1 MSVYNKIV
9 VAIDL
14 SSDSQKVIDT
24 ALKVAGE
31 DVGKIHLVHV
41 VEPIAAA
48 YSMDA
53 YAININELQQE
64 ALSIAADNLG
74 EIASKSGISSDNQ
87 HTLLGSPAIEIRNLA
102 SELEADAIV
111 IGSHGH
117 SGWKILLGST
127 ANKVLHGACCDVLTV
142 KVGDEKDD

>member
-1 MSVYNKIV
+1 MSVYNKIL

-14 SSDSQKVIDT
+14 SEDSQTVINA
-24 ALKVAGE
+24 ALKLVGGDAG
-31 DVGKIHLVHV
+31 KLHLVHV

-53 YAININELQQE
+53 YALNINELQQE
-64 ALSIAADNLG
+64 ALSLAAGNLAEIG
-74 EIASKSGISSDNQ
+74 ERSGISGNQQ
-87 HTLLGSPAIEIRNLA
+87 HTLLGSPAIEIRTLA
-102 SELEADAIV
+102 SEAETDAIV

-117 SGWKILLGST
+117 SGWKVLLGST

-142 KVGDEKDD
+142 LVGKD

>member
-14 SSDSQKVIDT
+14 SSDSKKVIDT
-24 ALKVAGE
+24 ALKVAGG
-31 DVGKIHLVHV
+31 DAGKIHLVHV

-53 YAININELQQE
+53 YAINVNELQQE
-64 ALSIAADNLG
+64 ALALAADNLA
-74 EIASKSGISSDNQ
+74 EFADSKNVSKDHQ
-87 HTLLGSPAIEIRNLA
+87 HTLLGSPAIEVRNLA

-142 KVGDEKDD
+142 LVGKD

>member
-1 MSVYNKIV
+1 MSMYNKII

-14 SSDSQKVIDT
+14 SEDSKWVMDR
-24 ALKVAGE
+24 AVKLADGDAG
-31 DVGKIHLVHV
+31 KLSLVHV
-41 VEPIAAA
+41 VEPVAAA

-64 ALSIAADNLG
+64 AMNIATQRLTDIGKKIGVPPSQQFA
-74 EIASKSGISSDNQ
+74 
-87 HTLLGSPAIEIRNLA
+87 LLGAPSTEIRNLA
-102 SELEADAIV
+102 SEQNADVIV

-127 ANKVLHGACCDVLTV
+127 ANKVLHGAACDVLTV
-142 KVGDEKDD
+142 IVGKD

>member
-14 SSDSQKVIDT
+14 SSDSKKVIDT
-24 ALKVAGE
+24 ALKVASG
-31 DVGKIHLVHV
+31 DCGKIILVHV

-64 ALSIAADNLG
+64 AMTIATQSLA
-74 EIASKSGISSDNQ
+74 EIGDKTNVPADNQ
-87 HTLLGSPAIEIRNLA
+87 HTLLGSPAIEVRNLA
-102 SELEADAIV
+102 AELDADVIV

-117 SGWKILLGST
+117 AGWKILLGST
-127 ANKVLHGACCDVLTV
+127 ANKVLHGASCDVLTV
-142 KVGDEKDD
+142 LVGK

>member
-14 SSDSQKVIDT
+14 SGDSQKVIDA
-24 ALKVAGE
+24 ALKVVSGDSA
-31 DVGKIHLVHV
+31 KLHLVHV

-53 YAININELQQE
+53 YAINLNELQQE
-64 ALSIAADNLG
+64 AIAVAVQNLAKFG
-74 EIASKSGISSDNQ
+74 ERLKVKKDNQ
-87 HTLLGSPAIEIRNLA
+87 HTLLGSPAVEIRNLA
-102 SELEADAIV
+102 SELKADAIV

-127 ANKVLHGACCDVLTV
+127 ANKVLHGAHCDVLTV
-142 KVGDEKDD
+142 FVGSK

>member
-24 ALKVAGE
+24 ALKVASG
-31 DVGKIHLVHV
+31 DAGKIHLVHV

-64 ALSIAADNLG
+64 AMGIAAKNLG
-74 EIASKSGISSDNQ
+74 EIGDKVNVTTDNQ

-117 SGWKILLGST
+117 AGWKILLGST
-127 ANKVLHGACCDVLTV
+127 ANKVLHGACCDVVTV
-142 KVGDEKDD
+142 LVGK

>member
-14 SSDSQKVIDT
+14 SSDSKKVIET
-24 ALKVAGE
+24 ALKVAGG
-31 DVGKIHLVHV
+31 DAGKIHLVHV

-53 YAININELQQE
+53 YAINVNELQQE
-64 ALSIAADNLG
+64 ALALAADNLA
-74 EIASKSGISSDNQ
+74 EFAESRNVSKDHQ
-87 HTLLGSPAIEIRNLA
+87 HTLLGSPAIEVRNLA

-142 KVGDEKDD
+142 LVGKD

>member
-1 MSVYNKIV
+1 MSIYNKIV

-14 SSDSQKVIDT
+14 SGDSQKVIDK
-24 ALKVAGE
+24 ALKVASG
-31 DVGKIHLVHV
+31 DARKLNLVHV

-64 ALSIAADNLG
+64 AMTIATQKLT
-74 EIASKSGISSDNQ
+74 EIGDKLKIDRSQLFS
-87 HTLLGSPAIEIRNLA
+87 LLGSPAIEIRNLA
-102 SELEADAIV
+102 AEISADAIV

-127 ANKVLHGACCDVLTV
+127 ANKVLHGATCDVLTV
-142 KVGDEKDD
+142 LVGK

>member
-9 VAIDL
+9 VAVDL
-14 SSDSQKVIDT
+14 SSDSNKVIST
-24 ALKVAGE
+24 ALKVAAT
-31 DVGKIHLVHV
+31 DSAKLHLVHV

-64 ALSIAADNLG
+64 AMAIAAQNLAKIG
-74 EIASKSGISSDNQ
+74 EEHGVAKDNQ
-87 HTLLGSPAIEIRNLA
+87 HTLLGAPSIEIRNIA
-102 SELEADAIV
+102 AEMNADAIV

-117 SGWKILLGST
+117 AGWKILLGST
-127 ANKVLHGACCDVLTV
+127 ANKVLHGASCDVLTV
-142 KVGDEKDD
+142 VVGK

>member
-1 MSVYNKIV
+1 MSVYNKIL

-14 SSDSQKVIDT
+14 SGDSKKVIER
-24 ALKVAGE
+24 ALQVAGG
-31 DVGKIHLVHV
+31 DARKLSLVHV

-64 ALSIAADNLG
+64 TMTIAAKNLGDIGDALSVSRDR
-74 EIASKSGISSDNQ
+74 Q
-87 HTLLGSPAIEIRNLA
+87 YTLLGAPAVEIRNLA
-102 SELEADAIV
+102 AEIGADAIV

-127 ANKVLHGACCDVLTV
+127 ANKVLHGASCDVLTV
-142 KVGDEKDD
+142 LVGK

>member
-1 MSVYNKIV
+1 MSVYNNIV

-14 SSDSQKVIDT
+14 SSDSKKVIDT
-24 ALKVAGE
+24 ALKVAGG
-31 DVGKIHLVHV
+31 DAGKIHLVHV

-53 YAININELQQE
+53 YAINVNELQQE
-64 ALSIAADNLG
+64 ALALAADNLA
-74 EIASKSGISSDNQ
+74 EFADSKNVSKDHQ
-87 HTLLGSPAIEIRNLA
+87 HTLLGSPAIEVRNLA

-142 KVGDEKDD
+142 LVGKD

>member
-9 VAIDL
+9 VAVDL
-14 SSDSQKVIDT
+14 SGDSNKVIDT
-24 ALKVAGE
+24 ALKVAAG
-31 DVGKIHLVHV
+31 DPDKLHLVHV

-64 ALSIAADNLG
+64 AMTIAAQNLAKIG
-74 EIASKSGISSDNQ
+74 DEAGVSKDNQ
-87 HTLLGSPAIEIRNLA
+87 HTLLGAPSIEVRNIA

-117 SGWKILLGST
+117 AGWKILLGST
-127 ANKVLHGACCDVLTV
+127 ANKVLHGASCDVLTV
-142 KVGDEKDD
+142 LVGK

>member
-14 SSDSQKVIDT
+14 SSDSKKVIEA
-24 ALKVAGE
+24 ALKVASG
-31 DVGKIHLVHV
+31 DARKLNLVHV

-53 YAININELQQE
+53 YAINVNELQQE
-64 ALSIAADNLG
+64 ALSIAAQNLA
-74 EIASKSGISSDNQ
+74 EIAATHKVSREHQ
-87 HTLLGSPAIEIRNLA
+87 HTMLGSPAVEIRNLA
-102 SELEADAIV
+102 SELGADAIV

-127 ANKVLHGACCDVLTV
+127 ANKVLHGATCDVLTV
-142 KVGDEKDD
+142 LVGK

>member
-14 SSDSQKVIDT
+14 SSDSQKIIDT
-24 ALKVAGE
+24 ALKLAS
-31 DVGKIHLVHV
+31 DDATKLILVHV

-53 YAININELQQE
+53 YAINISELQQE
-64 ALSIAADNLG
+64 AMTISAQNLAEIGDKTGVSPAD
-74 EIASKSGISSDNQ
+74 Q
-87 HTLLGSPAIEIRNLA
+87 HTLLGSPAIEVRNLA
-102 SELEADAIV
+102 AELEADAIV

-117 SGWKILLGST
+117 AGWKILLGST
-127 ANKVLHGACCDVLTV
+127 ANKVLHGASCDVLTV
-142 KVGDEKDD
+142 LVGK

>member
-1 MSVYNKIV
+1 MSVYNKVV

-14 SSDSQKVIDT
+14 SGDSQKVIEA
-24 ALKVAGE
+24 ALKLVSGNAG
-31 DVGKIHLVHV
+31 KLQLVHV

-53 YAININELQQE
+53 YALNVNELQQE
-64 ALSIAADNLG
+64 ATSLAAQKLA
-74 EIASKSGISSDNQ
+74 EIGAKAKIGKEQ
-87 HTLLGSPAIEIRNLA
+87 LHTLLGSPAIEIRNLA
-102 SELEADAIV
+102 AELSADAIV

-127 ANKVLHGACCDVLTV
+127 ANKVLHGASCDVLTV
-142 KVGDEKDD
+142 LVGK

>member
-14 SSDSQKVIDT
+14 SSDSKKVID
-24 ALKVAGE
+24 AAMKLAGG
-31 DVGKIHLVHV
+31 DAGKLNLVHV

-64 ALSIAADNLG
+64 AMTIAAKNLG
-74 EIASKSGISSDNQ
+74 EIGDKLKVARDRQ
-87 HTLLGSPAIEIRNLA
+87 YTLLGAPAVEVRNLA
-102 SELEADAIV
+102 AELNADAIV

-127 ANKVLHGACCDVLTV
+127 ANKVLHGASCDVLTV
-142 KVGDEKDD
+142 LVGK

>member
-1 MSVYNKIV
+1 MSVYSKV
-9 VAIDL
+9 LVAIDL

-24 ALKVAGE
+24 ALKL
-31 DVGKIHLVHV
+31 VGGDASKINLVHV

-64 ALSIAADNLG
+64 ALSLAANNLS
-74 EIASKSGISSDNQ
+74 EIADKSSISKESQ

-102 SELEADAIV
+102 SELDTDAIV

-142 KVGDEKDD
+142 LVGKD

>member
-9 VAIDL
+9 VAVDL
-14 SSDSQKVIDT
+14 SNDSNKVIDT
-24 ALKVAGE
+24 ALKVAGG
-31 DVGKIHLVHV
+31 DPGKLHLVHI

-64 ALSIAADNLG
+64 AMNIAAQNLS
-74 EIASKSGISSDNQ
+74 EIGAGCGVVPDKQ
-87 HTLLGSPAIEIRNLA
+87 HTLLGAPSIEVRNLA
-102 SELEADAIV
+102 SELNADAIV

-117 SGWKILLGST
+117 AGWKILLGST
-127 ANKVLHGACCDVLTV
+127 ANKVLHGASCDVLTV
-142 KVGDEKDD
+142 LVGK

>member
-14 SSDSQKVIDT
+14 SSDSQKVINA
-24 ALKVAGE
+24 ALKVTGG
-31 DVGKIHLVHV
+31 DPGKIHLVHV

-64 ALSIAADNLG
+64 ALSIAADNLA
-74 EIASKSGISSDNQ
+74 EIAAKNSVSKEHQ
-87 HTLLGSPAIEIRNLA
+87 HTLLGSPAIEVRNLA
-102 SELEADAIV
+102 SELEVDAIV

-117 SGWKILLGST
+117 AGWKILLGST

-142 KVGDEKDD
+142 RVGADD

>member
-1 MSVYNKIV
+1 MSVYNKVV

-14 SSDSQKVIDT
+14 SSDSQKVIE
-24 ALKVAGE
+24 AAMKLVSGNAG
-31 DVGKIHLVHV
+31 KLNLVHV

-64 ALSIAADNLG
+64 AMSLATQKLADIG
-74 EIASKSGISSDNQ
+74 AKASVDKKHQ

-102 SELEADAIV
+102 SELSADAIV

-127 ANKVLHGACCDVLTV
+127 ANKVLHGASCDVLTV
-142 KVGDEKDD
+142 LVGK

>member
-1 MSVYNKIV
+1 MSIYNKIL

-14 SSDSQKVIDT
+14 SGDSKNITDR
-24 ALKVAGE
+24 ALQIASG
-31 DVGKIHLVHV
+31 DASKISLVHV

-64 ALSIAADNLG
+64 AMTVAAQNLG
-74 EIASKSGISSDNQ
+74 KVAKELGIAGDNQ
-87 HTLLGSPAIEIRNLA
+87 HTLLGSPAIEIRNLGA
-102 SELEADAIV
+102 ELEADLIV

-127 ANKVLHGACCDVLTV
+127 ANKVLHGASCDVLTV
-142 KVGDEKDD
+142 LVGK